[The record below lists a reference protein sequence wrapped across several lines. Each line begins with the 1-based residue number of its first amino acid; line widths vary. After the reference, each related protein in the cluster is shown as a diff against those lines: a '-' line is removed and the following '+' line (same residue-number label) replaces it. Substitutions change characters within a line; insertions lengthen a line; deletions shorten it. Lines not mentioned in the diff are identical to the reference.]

1 MKCQIT
7 LSPCRC
13 SGGPLFVFS
22 LSLTA
27 KLKVLEGS
35 TYVLLALVLCHQCC
49 KIMHFTQQTFLIL
62 ARHKRGSV
70 SFFLFS
76 FTPLLQWWFPVPNP
90 FTVFPKETTVSQ
102 RERER
107 ERQKKTEEW
116 GRENWR
122 LYEAEGECVLHLIW
136 VQMNLSLSSP
146 WSCIWVS
153 IQFLMCVLRSTN
165 TKTRPSS
172 TVQIP
177 SSSMAVVKVSMLPE
191 QAPLTKL

>member
-107 ERQKKTEEW
+107 EAEENR
-116 GRENWR
+116 GVRER
-122 LYEAEGECVLHLIW
+122 KLTT
-136 VQMNLSLSSP
+136 
-146 WSCIWVS
+146 
-153 IQFLMCVLRSTN
+153 LRS
-165 TKTRPSS
+165 RRRMR
-172 TVQIP
+172 
-177 SSSMAVVKVSMLPE
+177 SSSDLSPNEFVIIVSVIMYLSFNSISYGKHMKRCTRHWF
-191 QAPLTKL
+191 AR